1 MNGME
6 LEVVLIS
13 LEQLKE
19 SVSDKK
25 KSMACNFYKR
35 ATQGNYNIP
44 VPPATDVGTKATWEA
59 RK

>member
-6 LEVVLIS
+6 SEVVLIS

-19 SVSDKK
+19 SVSVK
-25 KSMACNFYKR
+25 KSMACNFYKQ

-44 VPPATDVGTKATWEA
+44 VPPATDVGTTWEA
-59 RK
+59 QK